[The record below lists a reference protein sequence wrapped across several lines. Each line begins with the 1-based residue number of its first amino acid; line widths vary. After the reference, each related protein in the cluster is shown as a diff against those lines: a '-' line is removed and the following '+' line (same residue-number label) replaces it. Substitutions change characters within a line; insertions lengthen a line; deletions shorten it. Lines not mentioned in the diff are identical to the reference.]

1 MVSEATKSR
10 VKRILPGLIK
20 ATVLSVLFYAI
31 VYAMSSLLAPV
42 EAFFPLYRPFT
53 DVFTVVFIILLF
65 AAELS
70 RGTIFHYICSL
81 ARTLAFILYMIYV
94 LDGGVLALA
103 VPIYGRPI
111 NVVVNLTA
119 FLAILLC
126 VLVLGLAKNV
136 LEIVGFLS
144 RKGTGDQAMETA
156 GFH

>member
-1 MVSEATKSR
+1 MVNEATKSR
-10 VKRILPGLIK
+10 VKRVLPGLVK
-20 ATVLSVLFYAI
+20 AAVLSVLFYVI
-31 VYAMSSLLAPV
+31 VYAITALLAPV

-53 DVFTVVFIILLF
+53 DVFTVVFIVLLF

-70 RGTIFHYICSL
+70 RGTIFHYVYSF
-81 ARTLAFILYMIYV
+81 ARTLAFILYLIYV
-94 LDGGVLALA
+94 LDGGILALA

-144 RKGTGDQAMETA
+144 RKEAGDQTVEPAS
-156 GFH
+156 FH